1 MDTKKLI
8 QAIKMLVESEVK
20 RKFAEEKKFLKES
33 IIKELKQQPIKQ
45 STKLMEKD
53 PLDVEHLFETKK
65 PQTQKKLFNNSS
77 PISSILNETY
87 QSGEWRDINSGRSFT
102 SDMAQSFG
110 SMKGMGMM
118 EESVVQDSE
127 GRAIPMETLAKTDAG
142 ASVVDALTKDYSA
155 LMQAMNNKKKR

>member
-45 STKLMEKD
+45 STKPMEKD
-53 PLDVEHLFETKK
+53 PLDVDHLFETKK
-65 PQTQKKLFNNSS
+65 PQTQKKLFSNSS

-142 ASVVDALTKDYSA
+142 AAVVDALTKDYSA

>member
-53 PLDVEHLFETKK
+53 PLDVDHLFETKK
-65 PQTQKKLFNNSS
+65 PQTQKKLFNNNS

-142 ASVVDALTKDYSA
+142 AAVVDALTKDYSA

>member
-53 PLDVEHLFETKK
+53 PLDVDHLFEVKK

-110 SMKGMGMM
+110 SMKGMRMM

-142 ASVVDALTKDYSA
+142 AAVVDALTKDYSA

>member
-53 PLDVEHLFETKK
+53 PLDVDHLFETKK
-65 PQTQKKLFNNSS
+65 PQTQKKLFNNNS

-87 QSGEWRDINSGRSFT
+87 QSGEWRDISGGRSFT
-102 SDMAQSFG
+102 SDMAHSFG
-110 SMKGMGMM
+110 SMTGMGMM

-127 GRAIPMETLAKTDAG
+127 GRVIPIETLAKTDAG
-142 ASVVDALTKDYSA
+142 AAVVDALTKDYSA
-155 LMQAMNNKKKR
+155 LMQVMNNKKKR

>member
-20 RKFAEEKKFLKES
+20 KRFAEEKKILKQS
-33 IIKELKQQPIKQ
+33 IIKELKQQPIRQ
-45 STKLMEKD
+45 TTPLVEKD
-53 PLDVEHLFETKK
+53 PLDVDHLFETKK
-65 PQTQKKLFNNSS
+65 PQTQKKLFNNNS

-87 QSGEWRDINSGRSFT
+87 QSGEWRDIGGGRSFT

-110 SMKGMGMM
+110 SMKKMGSM

-127 GRAIPMETLAKTDAG
+127 GRAVSMDTLAQTEAG
-142 ASVVDALTKDYSA
+142 AAVVDALTKDYSA

>member
-53 PLDVEHLFETKK
+53 PLDVDHLFETKK
-65 PQTQKKLFNNSS
+65 PQTQKKLFNNNS

-118 EESVVQDSE
+118 EESLVQDSE

-142 ASVVDALTKDYSA
+142 AAVVDALTKDYSA

>member
-1 MDTKKLI
+1 
-8 QAIKMLVESEVK
+8 MLVESEVK

-53 PLDVEHLFETKK
+53 PLDVDHLFESKK
-65 PQTQKKLFNNSS
+65 PQTQKKLFNNNS

-142 ASVVDALTKDYSA
+142 AAVVDALTKDYSA

>member
-87 QSGEWRDINSGRSFT
+87 QSGEWRDIGGGRSFT

-110 SMKGMGMM
+110 SMKGMGAM

-142 ASVVDALTKDYSA
+142 AAVVDALTKDYSA
-155 LMQAMNNKKKR
+155 LMQVMNNKKKR

>member
-20 RKFAEEKKFLKES
+20 RKFAEEKKFLRES
-33 IIKELKQQPIKQ
+33 IIKELKQQPVKQ

-53 PLDVEHLFETKK
+53 PLDVDHLFETKK

-87 QSGEWRDINSGRSFT
+87 QSGEWRDINGGSSFT

-110 SMKGMGMM
+110 SMKKMGTT
-118 EESVVQDSE
+118 EQSVVEDSD
-127 GRAIPMETLAKTDAG
+127 GRAIPIEALAQTEAG
-142 ASVVDALTKDYSA
+142 AAVVDALTKDYSA

>member
-20 RKFAEEKKFLKES
+20 RKFAEEKKFLRES

-53 PLDVEHLFETKK
+53 PLDVDHLFETKK

-87 QSGEWRDINSGRSFT
+87 QSGEWRDINGGSSFT

-110 SMKGMGMM
+110 SMKKMGTM
-118 EESVVQDSE
+118 EQSVVEDSD
-127 GRAIPMETLAKTDAG
+127 GRAIPIEALAQTEAG
-142 ASVVDALTKDYSA
+142 AAVVDALTKDYSA

>member
-53 PLDVEHLFETKK
+53 PLDVDHLFETKK
-65 PQTQKKLFNNSS
+65 PQTQKKLFNNNS

-127 GRAIPMETLAKTDAG
+127 GRVIPIETLAKTDAG
-142 ASVVDALTKDYSA
+142 AAVVDALTKDYSA

>member
-45 STKLMEKD
+45 STKPMEKD
-53 PLDVEHLFETKK
+53 PLDVTHLFETTK

-87 QSGEWRDINSGRSFT
+87 QSGEWKDIGGGRSFT

-110 SMKGMGMM
+110 SMKGMGAM

-127 GRAIPMETLAKTDAG
+127 GRAIPIETLAQTEAG
-142 ASVVDALTKDYSA
+142 AAVVDALTKDYSA

>member
-33 IIKELKQQPIKQ
+33 IIKELKQQPVKQ

-53 PLDVEHLFETKK
+53 PLDVDHLFEVKK

-110 SMKGMGMM
+110 SMKGMGTM
-118 EESVVQDSE
+118 EESVVQDSD
-127 GRAIPMETLAKTDAG
+127 GRAIPIEALTKTDAG
-142 ASVVDALTKDYSA
+142 AAVVDALTKDYSA

>member
-45 STKLMEKD
+45 YTKLMEKD

-142 ASVVDALTKDYSA
+142 AAVVDALTKDYSA
-155 LMQAMNNKKKR
+155 LMQVMNNKKKR

>member
-33 IIKELKQQPIKQ
+33 IIKELKQQPVKQ

-65 PQTQKKLFNNSS
+65 PQTQKKLFSNSS

-87 QSGEWRDINSGRSFT
+87 
-102 SDMAQSFG
+102 
-110 SMKGMGMM
+110 
-118 EESVVQDSE
+118 
-127 GRAIPMETLAKTDAG
+127 
-142 ASVVDALTKDYSA
+142 
-155 LMQAMNNKKKR
+155 